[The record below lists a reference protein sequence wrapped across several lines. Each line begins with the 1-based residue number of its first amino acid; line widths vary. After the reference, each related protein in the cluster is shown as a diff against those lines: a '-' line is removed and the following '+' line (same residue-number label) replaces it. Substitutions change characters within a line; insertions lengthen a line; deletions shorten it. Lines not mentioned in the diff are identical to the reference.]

1 MNLKHLE
8 YFTKVV
14 QRGSIKSAGEVLGV
28 TQPAISAAI
37 RKLETELGVPL
48 LIRDVNGSAPTKYGQ
63 SLYASA
69 LTMASVT
76 DSARRKIS
84 TLQDPTSGHIRIGTG
99 PSVAVGYVSRMIA
112 NLITSYPGI
121 RIDHI
126 DGNTYD
132 EFEQK
137 LLAEDIDIAFCTV
150 QPEQVSK
157 AVRWEMVS
165 ENPIGMFVSREHVP
179 HKKTT
184 ISNSDILSNFRW
196 IVLRDDERR
205 SPMGISES
213 SPQQGGGPALSV
225 TVDDVSVIQQLTL
238 ATKSVGFFPL
248 QDAIQ
253 GLQSGALVQLYVK
266 NAPTIMRPIY
276 ALTKAEANTPP
287 TVELFLKTIQATV
300 KTSKMKGSKHKRVA
314 IVK

>member
-37 RKLETELGVPL
+37 RKLETELGVSL

-84 TLQDPTSGHIRIGTG
+84 TLRDPTSGHIRIGTG

-112 NLITSYPGI
+112 NLITSYPDI

-126 DGNTYD
+126 AGNTYD

-137 LLAEDIDIAFCTV
+137 LLAEDIDIAFCTM
-150 QPEQVSK
+150 QPEQVST
-157 AVRWEMVS
+157 AIQWEMVS
-165 ENPIGMFVSREHVP
+165 ENPIGMFMSREYVP
-179 HKKTT
+179 NKKTT
-184 ISNSDILSNFRW
+184 IPNSEILSNFRW

-205 SPMGISES
+205 SPMGVSES
-213 SPQQGGGPALSV
+213 SQPQRGRPALSV
-225 TVDDVSVIQQLTL
+225 TVDDVSIIKQLTL

-253 GLQSGALVQLYVK
+253 DLEAGTLVQLYVRK
-266 NAPTIMRPIY
+266 APTTVRPIY

-287 TVELFLKTIQATV
+287 TVELFLKTIQ
-300 KTSKMKGSKHKRVA
+300 TSAKAGKLKASKHQRIA
-314 IVK
+314 IVS